1 VSVDAGF
8 VFELDKAITE
18 NELVLHYQPIVRMS
32 DRKPVAAEALV
43 RWRHP
48 TRGVLPPSQFVPAI
62 ERAGLARELS
72 LWVLREAIMQSSVWK
87 TDRQSLAVSL
97 NLSPENLGDGQFHR
111 TLEMML
117 RAFGTQE
124 LLIVEIPGSVL
135 TSPEQLAGLRD
146 MRERSVRVFID
157 DVIGP
162 IDLADVPADGV
173 KLGRSVVA
181 RLSVDNTALDEATTI
196 VRAAKLLGRSVTAVG
211 IEDERS
217 WQILAD
223 IGCDAAQGFAIAA
236 PMPNADLSR
245 WRDRR

>member
-8 VFELDKAITE
+8 TFELDKAIAD
-18 NELVLHYQPIVRMS
+18 NELVLHYQPIVRVS
-32 DRKPVAAEALV
+32 DRKPIAVEALV
-43 RWRHP
+43 RWRHR
-48 TRGVLPPSQFVPAI
+48 TRGILPPSQFVPAI

-87 TDRQSLAVSL
+87 TDRQSLSVSL
-97 NLSPENLGDGQFHR
+97 NLSPENLGDAQFHR
-111 TLEMML
+111 TLEMMM

-124 LLIVEIPGSVL
+124 LLIVEITGGVL

-146 MRERSVRVFID
+146 MRERGVRVFVD
-157 DVIGP
+157 DVIAA
-162 IDLADVPADGV
+162 IDLAAVPADGV

-181 RLSVDNTALDEATTI
+181 RLATGNTALHEATAI

-236 PMPNADLSR
+236 PMSNADLSR